1 MKLVIPKGAAG
12 RIVTVFIQANNVTTG
27 AGLAGLTSAS
37 SIVGG
42 YVREGAAGVGLAVDE
57 AVASPGT
64 YQAPS
69 TAAHVRIA
77 AVANM
82 RAGTYEL
89 HFHNDLWATGAEAVT
104 VTLGGAANMAELAL
118 EVQLSDPVRGLG
130 SPTALPNAAAN
141 AAGGLPVSAAGAL
154 ALDTLLGRLDAAITS
169 RLATA
174 GYTAPDNALIAS
186 IAGYLDT
193 EMGAALAILQRTE
206 VWQGTLSA
214 IAAGSVTFPGGH
226 GIDPNATVMIRLT
239 GGTDANARSRFLVYS
254 GAGNV
259 WTPDPAWNVSG
270 QPVPSGTVTAVVY
283 AVAPSAVADLAA
295 LADAV
300 WDELLAG
307 HAGVGSAGAG
317 LAAAGS
323 GGDPW
328 SSTTFGAAGAGTAG
342 ERLARVPNAAAGGA
356 GGLPTVDGTNRVA
369 GLVSAA
375 QVRTELATELARID
389 AAITSRA
396 APGAAMTLTSGERT
410 AIANEVETQI
420 IDETDAEKVLLAITN
435 KIAEAN
441 PDLSGL
447 TLGAIGAAV
456 RTALTTELA
465 RIDVAIST
473 RLATAGYTAPPTAAA
488 NATQVRTEL
497 SVELAR
503 VDVGISTRAAP
514 GAAMTLTG
522 GERTSIATAIL
533 DAVYEGTRSL
543 RAFLRLASSVLWG
556 KSSGHAAGAS
566 SPVYRD
572 QGDTKPRITATT
584 DANGNR
590 TAVTTDDA

>member
-1 MKLVIPKGAAG
+1 MAREVVKGA
-12 RIVTVFIQANNVTTG
+12 VDQTETVFIPDSASPIG
-27 AGLAGLTSAS
+27 AGLTGLAYNTAS
-37 SIVGG
+37 LVAS
-42 YVREGAAGVGLAVDE
+42 YVRARGARVAITLATQTV
-57 AVASPGT
+57 
-64 YQAPS
+64 
-69 TAAHVRIA
+69 
-77 AVANM
+77 
-82 RAGTYEL
+82 
-89 HFHNDLWATGAEAVT
+89 TGAHSDGGFVEIDATNQPGLYRLDVPDAAYAGGADHVT
-104 VTLGGAANMAELAL
+104 ITLKGAANMP
-118 EVQLSDPVRGLG
+118 PVNLRIPLTATNPQDAVRAGL
-130 SPTALPNAAAN
+130 TALPNAAAN

-174 GYTAPDNALIAS
+174 GYTAPDNALIAA

-317 LAAAGS
+317 LSAAGS
-323 GGDPW
+323 AGDPW

-369 GLVSAA
+369 GLVSAV
-375 QVRTELATELARID
+375 QVRTELAPELARID